1 MKSQAEADAFRGPA
15 SEEILNALSKCRLVA
30 RLAGIGL
37 AAAQR
42 AVEVNAGAAGMLP
55 DLVSNVNAWA
65 QKAQDAYHAESVA
78 RYRLAR
84 YRIASR
90 MGSREDYLCKIPR
103 HIK

>member
-1 MKSQAEADAFRGPA
+1 MKDDAIATAFHGPV
-15 SEEILNALSKCRLVA
+15 SDEINNALSTCKLAA

-42 AVEVNAGAAGMLP
+42 ALEVNAGAAGHVA
-55 DLVSNVNAWA
+55 LVAKVDAWA
-65 QKAQDAYHAESVA
+65 QKAQDAHRAESIA

-90 MGSREDYLCKIPR
+90 MGSREDYLCKMPR
-103 HIK
+103 